1 MKRRGFL
8 QLAGASLAFGMAP
21 RLAFA
26 ATAPASPASVD
37 GRLLVLVELKGGND
51 GLNTLIPY
59 RDPTYYALR
68 PQIGI
73 KPEGMIRLDDRV
85 ALHRALE
92 PLMPSWEEGRLAI
105 IQGVGYPQ
113 PNLSHFRS
121 IEIWDTA
128 SRSDQYLPAGWLT
141 RLFRDNPLPARYAAD
156 ALVLGSADLGPVAGG
171 ARAIALD
178 NPGQF
183 NKQAK
188 LVQAMAG
195 QGDNAL
201 GHVLKVE
208 SDIATAAR
216 SLGTGGKLSTAFPT
230 HNFGRLC
237 RVACETLASASGVAV
252 VRLTLGSFDTHQNQV
267 GTHANLLTQLAEGL
281 SAFKA
286 GMIELGRWDDTLVAT
301 YSEFGRRPKEN
312 ASGGTD
318 HGTIAPHFVL
328 GGRVRGGLLG
338 ETPDLSVLDASGNLP
353 YRVDFRQVY
362 ATLLER
368 WWQVPAAPILGGRF
382 SPLEVV

>member
-1 MKRRGFL
+1 M
-8 QLAGASLAFGMAP
+8 
-21 RLAFA
+21 
-26 ATAPASPASVD
+26 
-37 GRLLVLVELKGGND
+37 
-51 GLNTLIPY
+51 
-59 RDPTYYALR
+59 
-68 PQIGI
+68 
-73 KPEGMIRLDDRV
+73 
-85 ALHRALE
+85 
-92 PLMPSWEEGRLAI
+92 
-105 IQGVGYPQ
+105 
-113 PNLSHFRS
+113 
-121 IEIWDTA
+121 
-128 SRSDQYLPAGWLT
+128 
-141 RLFRDNPLPARYAAD
+141 
-156 ALVLGSADLGPVAGG
+156 
-171 ARAIALD
+171 
-178 NPGQF
+178 
-183 NKQAK
+183 
-188 LVQAMAG
+188 
-195 QGDNAL
+195 
-201 GHVLKVE
+201 
-208 SDIATAAR
+208 
-216 SLGTGGKLSTAFPT
+216 
-230 HNFGRLC
+230 
-237 RVACETLASASGVAV
+237 AV

-267 GTHANLLTQLAEGL
+267 GTHANLLTQLTEGL

>member
-128 SRSDQYLPAGWLT
+128 SRSDQYLSAGWLT

-216 SLGTGGKLSTAFPT
+216 SLGTGGKLFNSVSRAQLWATVPCGVRNACIGQRCGCCASDAWQFRHAPESGWHACQSADSTDR
-230 HNFGRLC
+230 GL
-237 RVACETLASASGVAV
+237 
-252 VRLTLGSFDTHQNQV
+252 VRF
-267 GTHANLLTQLAEGL
+267 
-281 SAFKA
+281 
-286 GMIELGRWDDTLVAT
+286 
-301 YSEFGRRPKEN
+301 
-312 ASGGTD
+312 
-318 HGTIAPHFVL
+318 
-328 GGRVRGGLLG
+328 
-338 ETPDLSVLDASGNLP
+338 
-353 YRVDFRQVY
+353 
-362 ATLLER
+362 
-368 WWQVPAAPILGGRF
+368 
-382 SPLEVV
+382 